1 MPKLVTEAIS
11 STLDKFER
19 KISGRGAVR
28 AWKWFNFIILNDDM
42 DDINKIKKSLE
53 YSGLLID
60 GATETVEHE
69 IKKQEGGALPV
80 LMTPM
85 AASLIAPMAFSLK
98 QLAASSFV
106 KGTFGKGVSEKEEE
120 GFLTVL
126 EGHLLLKGIFGNDL
140 QGLRNVSW
148 YITIRIKNL
157 LHSVSSIEI
166 T

>member
-1 MPKLVTEAIS
+1 
-11 STLDKFER
+11 
-19 KISGRGAVR
+19 
-28 AWKWFNFIILNDDM
+28 M

-80 LMTPM
+80 LMAPM

-106 KGTFGKGVSEKEEE
+106 KCTFGKGVSEKEE

-140 QGLRNVSW
+140 QGLRNVS
-148 YITIRIKNL
+148 
-157 LHSVSSIEI
+157 
-166 T
+166 